1 MHPAFSVIFLTTL
14 IGLGQGLFLALA
26 TAQIY
31 SAVEVVPVQKSPEF
45 YGYGSAIALVLLIG
59 GLMASFLHLG
69 HPERAWRAAS
79 QWRTSWLSRE
89 VIVLPVFMGF
99 VALYGFLHWMGWDF
113 TVVQITE
120 NLVIPFTMIIAV
132 IGTVVC
138 FSLFL
143 ATGMIYA
150 SLKFLQEWASMLTV
164 INFILLGAASG
175 FTLATVF
182 AIFRAGELVY
192 LFGGWAIILTAAAMI
207 TRVASLIR
215 NYNLKPISTPKSAI
229 GVRHAKISQIEQGA
243 MGGSYNTREY
253 FHGRTITTVKIVKWA
268 FLIMVFIMPLILISA
283 GLTMHRGELF
293 IYALVIQ
300 YLGLIAERWYFF
312 AQANHPQNI
321 YYQAT

>member
-1 MHPAFSVIFLTTL
+1 
-14 IGLGQGLFLALA
+14 LA

-45 YGYGSAIALVLLIG
+45 YGYGSVIALLLLIG
-59 GLMASFLHLG
+59 GLFASFFHLG

-89 VIVLPVFMGF
+89 VIVLPIFMAF
-99 VALYGFLHWMGWDF
+99 VALYGILHWMGWDF
-113 TVVQITE
+113 TVVKITE
-120 NLVIPFTMIIAV
+120 HLVIPFTMIIAV

-138 FSLFL
+138 FTLFL

-150 SLKFLQEWASMLTV
+150 SIKFLQEWASMLTV
-164 INFILLGAASG
+164 INFVLLGAASG

-182 AIFRAGELVY
+182 AIFKAEELVY
-192 LFGGWAIILTAAAMI
+192 LFGGWAIILTAAAMV

-215 NYNLKPISTPKSAI
+215 NRNLKPISTPKSAI
-229 GVRHAKISQIEQGA
+229 GVRHARISQIAQGA

-253 FHGRTITTVKIVKWA
+253 FHGRTVSFVIAVKWS
-268 FLIMVFIMPLILISA
+268 FILLVFILPLLLIPL
-283 GLTMHRGELF
+283 GLFVHRGEFF
-293 IYALVIQ
+293 IYALVLQ
-300 YLGLIAERWYFF
+300 YIGLIAERWFFF